1 MRRREFIKLGSSAA
15 VFWPLAVNAQQAGKL
30 PTIGWLGGNAS
41 LESPWVDGLVRRLGE
56 LGWVEG
62 HTVTIERRWSENRS
76 ERIVAIATDY
86 VKRTFDVIVTYGAA
100 AAITK
105 NITASIPIVFAVAA
119 DPVGTG
125 LVRSLSYPGGNVTGL
140 SLQQAESAGK
150 RIGLLRDIVPNLHH
164 LAILFDAS
172 YRGSLKE
179 LDNVQIS
186 ARDLGLEVA
195 PHGVQR
201 ADEIEPVLVD
211 LKGKADAV
219 YVIDNSLLANA
230 SSRIGVLA
238 LDFRLPMI
246 FTTMEAARAGAL
258 VSYGPN
264 IADLYRRAADYVD
277 KILRGANP
285 GDLPIEQ
292 PTKFDLVINL
302 KTAKALRL
310 TVPHNLLVLADEV
323 IE

>member
-1 MRRREFIKLGSSAA
+1 MGRWSC
-15 VFWPLAVNAQQAGKL
+15 
-30 PTIGWLGGNAS
+30 
-41 LESPWVDGLVRRLGE
+41 RRLGE

-86 VKRTFDVIVTYGAA
+86 VKRTFDIIVTYGAA

-125 LVRSLSYPGGNVTGL
+125 LVRSLSHPGGNVTGL